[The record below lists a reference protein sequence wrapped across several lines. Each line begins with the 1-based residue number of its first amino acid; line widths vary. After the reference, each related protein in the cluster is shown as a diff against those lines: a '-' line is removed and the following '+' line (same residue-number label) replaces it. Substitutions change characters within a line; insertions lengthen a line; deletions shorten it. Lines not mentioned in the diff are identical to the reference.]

1 MIRDVE
7 DEIFVGGNF
16 RRQPHL
22 LFHGEL
28 MLSKGT
34 LSVKERERDERE
46 LACARVHLKVS
57 ARECVGER
65 VRLRR

>member
-34 LSVKERERDERE
+34 LSVKERERER
-46 LACARVHLKVS
+46 R
-57 ARECVGER
+57 
-65 VRLRR
+65 

>member
-34 LSVKERERDERE
+34 LSVKERENIERE
-46 LACARVHLKVS
+46 RACVCARVRACIES
-57 ARECVGER
+57 GCA
-65 VRLRR
+65 